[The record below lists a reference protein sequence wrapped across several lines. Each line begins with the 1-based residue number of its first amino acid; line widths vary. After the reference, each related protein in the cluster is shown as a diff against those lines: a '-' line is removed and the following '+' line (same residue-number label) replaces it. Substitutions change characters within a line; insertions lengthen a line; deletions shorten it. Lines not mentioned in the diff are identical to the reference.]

1 MTDIAREIV
10 PVSLEEEMRKSYL
23 DYAMSVIVGR
33 ALPDVR
39 DGLKPVH
46 RRVLHAMRELGNDY
60 NKAYKKSARVVGDV
74 IGKYHPHGDVAVYDT
89 IVRMAQPF
97 SMRYLLVDGQ
107 GNFGSVDGDAPAAMR
122 YTEVRMSK
130 LAHELLADIDKET
143 VDFVPNYDESE
154 HEPSVMPTRIPNL
167 LVNGSSGIA
176 VGMATNIPPHNLV
189 EITNA
194 LLALIDDP
202 SLTLAGLMQHVPGP
216 DFPTAGIING
226 AQEIVTAYKTGR
238 GRLSVRARAHF
249 EDFNDRGGQ
258 AIIVTELPYQVNKA
272 RLLERIAELVRNKQ
286 IDGISELRDE
296 SDKDGMRVV
305 IELKRGEVAEIVLN
319 NLYAQTPMETVF
331 GINMVAL
338 LDGQPK
344 LMSLREMLDAFLR
357 HRREVVTRRTI
368 FELRRARERAH
379 ILEGLAVALAN
390 IDEVIALIKSSP
402 TPAEARAAMLA
413 RGWAPGAVAQMLE
426 RSGAASTR
434 PDGLA
439 AEFGLAGEIYRLSE
453 VQAQAILDM
462 RLNRLTGLEQGK
474 IVEEFQGLLAEIGEL
489 SAILA
494 LPARLTEVV
503 RAEIVEIRD
512 NYGDA
517 RRTEISRDH
526 LDLSTEDLIEPQD
539 VAVTMSHAGYA
550 KAQPVSDYQAQ
561 RRGGRGKSA
570 TAVKDEDFIEKF
582 FVAHTHDTLLC
593 FSNRGKVYW
602 LRVFELPQGGRGSR
616 GKPIVNLLPLEEGE
630 KISALLPVKQFD
642 EQHFVFMATS
652 SGTVKKT
659 PLSAFSRPRP
669 SGIIALDLRGDDHLV
684 GVALTDATRE
694 IMLVTSGGKAIR
706 FHEEEVRPM
715 GREAAGVRGVR
726 LGDGQRVIALLVLGE
741 GYVLTASENGYGKL
755 TPLEDFP
762 GHGRGAQGVIALQ
775 TTYRNGATVAALQVQ
790 PGDELML
797 ISSTGTLVRTPV
809 ADISVVGRNTQ
820 GVRLIRLGEA
830 ERLTGVERVAGLD
843 AGDEGAAIDGQGN
856 DDSTDSAGSAD
867 GSPLGDGGSDEVS
880 PL

>member
-1 MTDIAREIV
+1 VSDIAREVV
-10 PVSLEEEMRKSYL
+10 PVNLEDEMRQSYL

-60 NKAYKKSARVVGDV
+60 NKAFKKSARIVGDV
-74 IGKYHPHGDVAVYDT
+74 IGKYHPHGDTAVYDT
-89 IVRMAQPF
+89 MVRMAQPF
-97 SMRYLLVDGQ
+97 SMRYLLIDGQ
-107 GNFGSVDGDAPAAMR
+107 GNFGSVDGDPPAAMR

-143 VDFVPNYDESE
+143 VDFVANYDESE
-154 HEPSVMPTRIPNL
+154 HEPSVLPTRVPNL
-167 LVNGSSGIA
+167 LINGSSGIA
-176 VGMATNIPPHNLV
+176 VGMATNIPPHNLT
-189 EITNA
+189 EIANA
-194 LLALIDDP
+194 CLALIDDP
-202 SLTLAGLMQHVPGP
+202 ALSLAGLMQHVPGP

-238 GRLSVRARAHF
+238 GRLSIRARASI
-249 EDFNDRGGQ
+249 EEYDDRGRQ

-286 IDGISELRDE
+286 IEGISELRDE

-319 NLYAQTPMETVF
+319 NLFAQTPMETVF

-338 LDGQPK
+338 QDGQPK
-344 LMSLREMLDAFLR
+344 VMSLREMLDAFLS

-368 FELRRARERAH
+368 YELRRARERAH

-390 IDEVIALIKSSP
+390 IDEIIALIKASP
-402 TPAEARAAMLA
+402 SPVEARGAMMARVWPPGAVPQMLA
-413 RGWAPGAVAQMLE
+413 RAGE
-426 RSGAASTR
+426 FSTR

-439 AEFGLAGEIYRLSE
+439 SELGLTGAGYRLSE

-462 RLNRLTGLEQGK
+462 RLHRLTGLEQDK
-474 IVEEFQGLLAEIGEL
+474 ILEEFRGLLEQIVDL
-489 SAILA
+489 SDILA
-494 LPARLTEVV
+494 RPERLTAVV
-503 RAEIVEIRD
+503 RGEIVEIRD

-539 VAVTMSHAGYA
+539 VAVTLSHAGYA

-582 FVAHTHDTLLC
+582 FIAHTHDTLLC
-593 FSNRGKVYW
+593 FSNRGKLYW
-602 LRVFELPQGGRGSR
+602 LRVFELPQAGRGSR

-630 KISALLPVKQFD
+630 KISAVLPIKQFD

-652 SGTVKKT
+652 LGTVKKT
-659 PLSAFSRPRP
+659 PLSAFSRPRAN
-669 SGIIALDLRGDDHLV
+669 GIIALDLRGEDTLV
-684 GVALTDATRE
+684 GAALTDGQRE
-694 IMLVTSGGKAIR
+694 IMLCTSGGKAIR

-726 LGDGQRVIALLVLGE
+726 LAQDQRLIALLVLEE

-755 TPLEDFP
+755 TPLAEFP
-762 GHGRGAQGVIALQ
+762 GHGRGGQGVIALQ
-775 TTYRNGATVAALQVQ
+775 TTERNGRTVAALQVQ
-790 PGDELML
+790 SGHELML

-809 ADISVVGRNTQ
+809 ADISIVGRNTQ
-820 GVRLIRLGEA
+820 GVRLIRLGEG
-830 ERLTGVERVAGLD
+830 ERLTGVERVVMI
-843 AGDEGAAIDGQGN
+843 EGGAEEG
-856 DDSTDSAGSAD
+856 STDSAAEEA
-867 GSPLGDGGSDEVS
+867 SP
-880 PL
+880 P